1 MPGVTTI
8 SLNLEMGNLEALE
21 LTLREALTR
30 HSVVNCTA
38 PGSLQTSVHSPGS
51 IWSGLV
57 DVTAVDF
64 QVAFL
69 QDGKCPPNSGC
80 QAV

>member
-8 SLNLEMGNLEALE
+8 SLNLKMGNLEALE
-21 LTLREALTR
+21 LTLREALIL

-38 PGSLQTSVHSPGS
+38 PGSLQTSMQSPGS

-57 DVTAVDF
+57 DMTTVDF
-64 QVAFL
+64 QVAVTL
-69 QDGKCPPNSGC
+69 LHM
-80 QAV
+80 